1 MRLLIYGAGVI
12 GSLYGVLFEK
22 AGLDVS
28 IYAKGKRLNI
38 LNLRGLLYY
47 ENNEVKKS
55 EVKILSELT
64 WNDKYDYIFLAVREN
79 QLYIALKELKDNK
92 SDIVTLVNSIDD
104 YHKWEDICGE
114 ERIIP
119 AFPRVGGSIK
129 NDILDAALTPK
140 AIQTTVFGEINGEK
154 TARINKLAKIF
165 KKAEISYQIIKNM
178 HLWQLC
184 HLAMVVPIA
193 DAYYE
198 AEYPQKAGYDF
209 KLMLKTVKQIKL
221 NLHFMKINH
230 GKVLPGK
237 MNTFLYIPSWML
249 AVGMSFVFRSSFG
262 YKFMYQHS
270 IKAPD
275 EMRVLHRQLYTYM
288 EKEL

>member
-38 LNLRGLLYY
+38 LNSRGLLYY

-79 QLYIALKELKDNK
+79 QLYTALKELKDNK

-114 ERIIP
+114 GRIIP
-119 AFPRVGGSIK
+119 AFPGAGGSIK

-140 AIQTTVFGEINGEK
+140 VIQTTVFGEINGEK

-165 KKAEISYQIIKNM
+165 KKAEISYRIIKNM

-209 KLMLKTVKQIKL
+209 KLMFKTVKQIKL
-221 NLHFMKINH
+221 NLHFMRINH

-237 MNTFLYIPSWML
+237 INIFLYIPSWML

>member
-79 QLYIALKELKDNK
+79 QLYTALKELKDNK

-230 GKVLPGK
+230 GKVLLGK

-249 AVGMSFVFRSSFG
+249 AV
-262 YKFMYQHS
+262 
-270 IKAPD
+270 
-275 EMRVLHRQLYTYM
+275 L
-288 EKEL
+288 